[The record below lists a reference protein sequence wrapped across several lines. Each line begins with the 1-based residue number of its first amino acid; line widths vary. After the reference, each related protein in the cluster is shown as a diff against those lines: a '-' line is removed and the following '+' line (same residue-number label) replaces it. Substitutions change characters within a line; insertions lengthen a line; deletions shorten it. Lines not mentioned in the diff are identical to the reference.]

1 MDLEEEPVLYS
12 DKNTL
17 KSDTTNEEWSSYY
30 EEFLRKQN

>member
-1 MDLEEEPVLYS
+1 MDLEEEPILYS

-17 KSDTTNEEWSSYY
+17 KGDTTNEEWSSYY